1 MKYDPED
8 AEKYKA
14 LMRAAKPDAMQIS
27 FALGRQG
34 KDPVLFTARGK
45 PNTAVKGMVKANKG
59 AKLTNMGQLVY
70 HDNQIVLNC
79 RKAPSLKIRTDF
91 LEFFKRS
98 GISAPTRN
106 IVLKAPGEWHDD
118 VAGEEVMDVHV
129 EADTS
134 PDEEV
139 SAEDESGA
147 TETEE
152 PPVTAQ
158 PEAPEV
164 DLGTRLAALSG
175 RQVQLAEFLKV
186 AAAEIRSHADL
197 IPVFKD
203 AVQKAGDAKVLIAKQ
218 DAEGAD
224 AALTAAEADGE
235 KLAPLGQPPTSS
247 AEPEKPVPEAPPQ
260 PEQPSTMAAYIQR
273 QVDELIEH
281 AKAQVVFL
289 GAQEKQPDY
298 TVFAR
303 VLNRHLKG
311 KTEEVD
317 VDVVKLKLAIG
328 RPEMLAQLL
337 GLDSGK
343 SYKAPSAKGWSDARK
358 AALDKATALKNAIKQ
373 EFAAEAGK
381 IDEGFGQLDA
391 FFTQLDN
398 KLADEL
404 EQLAKITDKDKKAEQ
419 EKKAE
424 QLLEKYRSEL
434 ASRSAFL
441 SEIDKNP
448 WGVQTDLVPSLTKA
462 LETVGKS
469 LAAAA

>member
-8 AEKYKA
+8 AEKYKT

-45 PNTAVKGMVKANKG
+45 PNTAIKGMVKANKG

-79 RKAPSLKIRTDF
+79 RKAPSIKIRTDF

-98 GISAPTRN
+98 GISPLTRN

-118 VAGEEVMDVHV
+118 VSGEEVMDVHV

-134 PDEEV
+134 AEEDAPV
-139 SAEDESGA
+139 EEESGT

-152 PPVTAQ
+152 PSVGAQ

-164 DLGTRLAALSG
+164 DLGARLAALSA
-175 RQVQLAEFLKV
+175 RQVQLADFLKG
-186 AAAEIRSHADL
+186 AAAEIRNHADL

-203 AVQKAGDAKVLIAKQ
+203 ALQKTTEAKGLIAKQ
-218 DAEGAD
+218 DADGAD
-224 AALTAAEADGE
+224 AVLTAAEADRE
-235 KLAPLGQPPTSS
+235 KLASLGQAPAPS
-247 AEPEKPVPEAPPQ
+247 AEPEQPVPAAPA

-273 QVDELIEH
+273 QVDELIGH
-281 AKAQVVFL
+281 AKAQVAFL
-289 GAQEKQPDY
+289 GEQEKQPDY
-298 TVFAR
+298 SVFAR
-303 VLNRHLKG
+303 VLNRHLNG
-311 KTEEVD
+311 STEAVD
-317 VDVVKLKLAIG
+317 NDVVKLQLAIG

-337 GLDSGK
+337 GLGGGK

-358 AALDKATALKNAIKQ
+358 AALDKAAALKNAIKQ

-391 FFTQLDN
+391 FFTQIDD
-398 KLADEL
+398 KLADEI

-424 QLLEKYRSEL
+424 KLLEKYRSEL
-434 ASRSAFL
+434 ASRNAFL

-462 LETVGKS
+462 LEAVGKS
-469 LAAAA
+469 LAPAA